1 MSDELSYPIEPPTT
15 RDVGALQETPVGMVS
30 GPGDD
35 PGTFEFISPAGDDLR
50 TGEFVAYE
58 ATVEGTTEEILARIS
73 NTTRERSLPDSFL
86 GDPEIEPAAVAGAIG
101 VPTDDTELN
110 RFTARTIGYFDEAM
124 STFTN
129 PRIQPE
135 TGTRL
140 CLATNAYLEAVLPNA
155 DWDDDSGTAHVGWL
169 LNRAHGAANMH
180 IPINDIAA
188 THLAVLASTG
198 SGKSYTAS
206 VLIEEMMGPESR
218 AALLVFDPHGEYDTL
233 DQMRLGENAHVFE
246 GEDGYKPDV
255 RIVKPEDISIP
266 IPDLNYGDLLALLDG
281 PSDRMRYVLN
291 EAWRTLTADSNHITV
306 ENIINECYKVDG
318 EDSGT
323 ADALAWRLRKAL
335 GRDLFVPAARNELTD
350 FVAPG
355 QVTVLKLNRLSEQEQ
370 QMLAAALLRKL
381 YEARENADRDD
392 KSEHVIDHPLFALL
406 EEGHR
411 FAPDGQARSL
421 GILRQI
427 LSEGRKFGFGIGVIS
442 QRPSKIDPDVLSQC
456 GTQAIM
462 QIQNPNDQQ
471 AIRQSVESAGE
482 DVLQELPGLTPGQAI
497 IAGDA
502 MNTPVLVKVRERHT
516 EHGASSADATQE
528 WRDAYDRRDAEP
540 TNVRDAYAQEEEV
553 DETSL

>member
-1 MSDELSYPIEPPTT
+1 
-15 RDVGALQETPVGMVS
+15 
-30 GPGDD
+30 
-35 PGTFEFISPAGDDLR
+35 
-50 TGEFVAYE
+50 
-58 ATVEGTTEEILARIS
+58 
-73 NTTRERSLPDSFL
+73 
-86 GDPEIEPAAVAGAIG
+86 
-101 VPTDDTELN
+101 
-110 RFTARTIGYFDEAM
+110 
-124 STFTN
+124 
-129 PRIQPE
+129 
-135 TGTRL
+135 
-140 CLATNAYLEAVLPNA
+140 
-155 DWDDDSGTAHVGWL
+155 
-169 LNRAHGAANMH
+169 MH

-291 EAWRTLTADSNHITV
+291 EAWRNLTADSNHITV